1 MIDFSLIAIGIC
13 VVCAVVTVSLFVAL
27 RYDSNT
33 RSMPKNKDN
42 DDDEQKENQYGEY
55 GD

>member
-13 VVCAVVTVSLFVAL
+13 VVCAVVTISLFVAI

-33 RSMPKNKDN
+33 RSMPENKD
-42 DDDEQKENQYGEY
+42 DDDDKKVDLNKE
-55 GD
+55 D